1 MTDERE
7 VRQTMAASLV
17 EAAKSDD
24 RIVVLDADLMSCHA
38 TKCFL
43 EAFPERFINV
53 GIAEANM
60 IGVAAGM
67 AAFGKIPFAFSFA
80 PFATRRCYDQIF
92 ISVAYSKLP
101 VKIVGS
107 DPGVMA
113 EANGGTHMPLE
124 DMSIMRAI
132 PKMVCFEPTDA
143 TMLEKA
149 LPQIIDYPGA
159 VYIRMF
165 RKKAEKIY
173 DETLDFKLG
182 KAVKLRDGKDVTLIA
197 SGIMVDR
204 ALKAADELAAEG
216 ISAAVL
222 NMHTWKPID
231 EEAIIEAAVKTR
243 RIVTVEEHN
252 VIGGLGDAVASVL
265 AQSGKRCILT
275 KIGIPD
281 EFGPIGKPE
290 DLYAKYKLSSQGIM
304 ETVMELMGK
313 EIEEDDWSDED

>member
-1 MTDERE
+1 MTDEKE
-7 VRQTMAASLV
+7 VRQVMAAGLV
-17 EAAKSDD
+17 EAARKDD
-24 RIVVLDADLMSCHA
+24 RIVVLDADLMSCHS

-53 GIAEANM
+53 GIAEANL

-113 EANGGTHMPLE
+113 EANGGTHMPFE

-143 TMLEKA
+143 TMLAKA

-173 DETLDFKLG
+173 DDSLDFKLG
-182 KAVKLRDGKDVTLIA
+182 KAVTLKEGKDVTLVA
-197 SGIMVDR
+197 SGIMVAR
-204 ALKAADELAAEG
+204 ALKAAEELAADG
-216 ISAAVL
+216 ISARVV
-222 NMHTWKPID
+222 NVHTWKPID
-231 EEAIIEAAVKTR
+231 EDAIVESVKATGAV
-243 RIVTVEEHN
+243 VTCENHSTY
-252 VIGGLGDAVASVL
+252 GGLGSAVAEVVVEKCP
-265 AQSGKRCILT
+265 APMEF
-275 KIGIPD
+275 IGVKNS
-281 EFGPIGKPE
+281 FGE
-290 DLYAKYKLSSQGIM
+290 
-304 ETVMELMGK
+304 VGK
-313 EIEEDDWSDED
+313 EAYLSEKFGLTVGDIVAAAKKAVARK

>member
-1 MTDERE
+1 MTDEKE
-7 VRQTMAASLV
+7 VRQVMAAGLV
-17 EAAKSDD
+17 EAARKDD
-24 RIVVLDADLMSCHA
+24 RIVVLDADLMSCHS

-53 GIAEANM
+53 GIAEANL

-113 EANGGTHMPLE
+113 EANGGTHMPFE

-132 PKMVCFEPTDA
+132 PKMVCFEPADA
-143 TMLEKA
+143 TMLAKA

-173 DETLDFKLG
+173 DDGLDFKLG
-182 KAVKLRDGKDVTLIA
+182 KAVTLREGKDVTLVA
-197 SGIMVDR
+197 SGIMVAR

-216 ISAAVL
+216 ISARVV
-222 NMHTWKPID
+222 NIHTWKPID
-231 EEAIIEAAVKTR
+231 EDAIVESVKATGA
-243 RIVTVEEHN
+243 IVTCENHSTY
-252 VIGGLGDAVASVL
+252 GGLGSAVAEVVVEKCP
-265 AQSGKRCILT
+265 A
-275 KIGIPD
+275 P
-281 EFGPIGKPE
+281 
-290 DLYAKYKLSSQGIM
+290 
-304 ETVMELMGK
+304 MELIGVKNSFGEVGK
-313 EIEEDDWSDED
+313 EAYLSEKFGLTVADIVAAAKKAVARK

>member
-1 MTDERE
+1 MMTDERE
-7 VRQTMAASLV
+7 VRQTMAAGLV
-17 EAAKSDD
+17 SAAAKDD
-24 RIVVLDADLMSCHA
+24 RIVVLDADLMSCHS

-43 EAFPERFINV
+43 EAYPERFINV
-53 GIAEANM
+53 GIAEANL

-113 EANGGTHMPLE
+113 EANGGTHMPFE

-132 PKMVCFEPTDA
+132 PHMVCFEPTDA

-149 LPQIIDYPGA
+149 LPEIIDYPGA

-173 DETLDFKLG
+173 DDSLEFKLG
-182 KAVKLRDGKDVTLIA
+182 KAVTLKDGGDVTLVA
-197 SGIMVDR
+197 SGIMVAR
-204 ALKAADELAAEG
+204 ALKAADELKEAG
-216 ISAAVL
+216 IDARVL
-222 NMHTWKPID
+222 NIHTWKPID
-231 EEAIIEAAVKTR
+231 EDAIVSAAKDTGA
-243 RIVTVEEHN
+243 IVTCENHTTA
-252 VIGGLGDAVASVL
+252 GGLGSAVTEVAAEKCPVPMEFVGVKNSFGEVGKEAYLSEKFGLTVSDIVAAAKRAVAR
-265 AQSGKRCILT
+265 K
-275 KIGIPD
+275 
-281 EFGPIGKPE
+281 
-290 DLYAKYKLSSQGIM
+290 
-304 ETVMELMGK
+304 
-313 EIEEDDWSDED
+313 

>member
-1 MTDERE
+1 MTDEKE
-7 VRQTMAASLV
+7 VRQVMAAGLV
-17 EAAKSDD
+17 EAARKDD
-24 RIVVLDADLMSCHA
+24 RIVVLDADLMSCHS

-53 GIAEANM
+53 GIAEANL

-113 EANGGTHMPLE
+113 EANGGTHMPFE

-143 TMLEKA
+143 TMLAKA

-165 RKKAEKIY
+165 RKNAEKIY
-173 DETLDFKLG
+173 DDSLDFKLG
-182 KAVKLRDGKDVTLIA
+182 KAVTLKEGKDVTLVA
-197 SGIMVDR
+197 SGIMVGR
-204 ALKAADELAAEG
+204 ALKAAEELAAEG
-216 ISAAVL
+216 ITARVV
-222 NMHTWKPID
+222 NVHTWKPID
-231 EEAIIEAAVKTR
+231 EDAIVESVKATGAV
-243 RIVTVEEHN
+243 VTCENHSTY
-252 VIGGLGDAVASVL
+252 GGLGSAVAEVVVEKCP
-265 AQSGKRCILT
+265 APMEF
-275 KIGIPD
+275 IGVKNS
-281 EFGPIGKPE
+281 FGE
-290 DLYAKYKLSSQGIM
+290 
-304 ETVMELMGK
+304 VGK
-313 EIEEDDWSDED
+313 EAYLSEKFGLTVADIVAAAKKAIARK

>member
-1 MTDERE
+1 
-7 VRQTMAASLV
+7 MAAGLV
-17 EAAKSDD
+17 EAARKDD
-24 RIVVLDADLMSCHA
+24 RIVVLDADLMSCHS

-53 GIAEANM
+53 GIAEANL

-113 EANGGTHMPLE
+113 EANGGTHMPFE

-143 TMLEKA
+143 TMLAKA

-173 DETLDFKLG
+173 DDSLDFKLG
-182 KAVKLRDGKDVTLIA
+182 KAVTLKEGKDVTLVA
-197 SGIMVDR
+197 SGIMVAR
-204 ALKAADELAAEG
+204 ALKAAEELAADG
-216 ISAAVL
+216 ISARVV
-222 NMHTWKPID
+222 NVHTWKPID
-231 EEAIIEAAVKTR
+231 EDAIVESVKATGAV
-243 RIVTVEEHN
+243 VTCENHSTY
-252 VIGGLGDAVASVL
+252 GGLGSAVAEVVVEKCP
-265 AQSGKRCILT
+265 APMEF
-275 KIGIPD
+275 IGVKNS
-281 EFGPIGKPE
+281 FGE
-290 DLYAKYKLSSQGIM
+290 
-304 ETVMELMGK
+304 VGK
-313 EIEEDDWSDED
+313 EAYLSEKFGLTVGDIVAAAKKAVARK

>member
-1 MTDERE
+1 MTDEKE
-7 VRQTMAASLV
+7 VRQVMAAGLV
-17 EAAKSDD
+17 EAARKDD
-24 RIVVLDADLMSCHA
+24 RIVVLDADLMSCHS

-53 GIAEANM
+53 GIAEANL

-113 EANGGTHMPLE
+113 EANGGTHMPFE

-143 TMLEKA
+143 TMLAKA

-173 DETLDFKLG
+173 DDGLDFKLG
-182 KAVKLRDGKDVTLIA
+182 KAVTLREGRDVTLVA
-197 SGIMVDR
+197 SGIMVAR
-204 ALKAADELAAEG
+204 ALKAADELEAEG
-216 ISAAVL
+216 ISARVV
-222 NMHTWKPID
+222 NIHTWKPID
-231 EEAIIEAAVKTR
+231 EDAIVESVKATGA
-243 RIVTVEEHN
+243 IVTCENHSTY
-252 VIGGLGDAVASVL
+252 GGLGSAVAEVVVEKCP
-265 AQSGKRCILT
+265 A
-275 KIGIPD
+275 P
-281 EFGPIGKPE
+281 
-290 DLYAKYKLSSQGIM
+290 
-304 ETVMELMGK
+304 MELIGVRNSFGEVGK
-313 EIEEDDWSDED
+313 EAYLSEKFGLTVADIVAAAKKAVARK

>member
-1 MTDERE
+1 MMTDERE
-7 VRQTMAASLV
+7 VRQTMAAGLV
-17 EAAKSDD
+17 SAAAKDD
-24 RIVVLDADLMSCHA
+24 RIVVLDADLMSCHS

-43 EAFPERFINV
+43 EAYPERFINV
-53 GIAEANM
+53 GIAEANL

-113 EANGGTHMPLE
+113 EANGGTHMPFE

-132 PKMVCFEPTDA
+132 PHMVCFEPTDA

-149 LPQIIDYPGA
+149 LPEIIDYPGA

-173 DETLDFKLG
+173 DDSLEFKLG
-182 KAVKLRDGKDVTLIA
+182 KAVTLKDGGDVTLIA
-197 SGIMVDR
+197 SGIMVAR
-204 ALKAADELAAEG
+204 ALKAADELKEAG
-216 ISAAVL
+216 IDARVL
-222 NMHTWKPID
+222 NIHTWKPID
-231 EEAIIEAAVKTR
+231 EDAIVSAAKNTGA
-243 RIVTVEEHN
+243 IVTCENHTTA
-252 VIGGLGDAVASVL
+252 GGLGSAVAEV
-265 AQSGKRCILT
+265 AAEKC
-275 KIGIPD
+275 PVPM
-281 EFGPIGKPE
+281 EFVGVKNSFGE
-290 DLYAKYKLSSQGIM
+290 
-304 ETVMELMGK
+304 VGK
-313 EIEEDDWSDED
+313 EAYLSEKFGLTVSDIVAAAKRAVARK

>member
-1 MTDERE
+1 MTDEKE
-7 VRQTMAASLV
+7 VRQVMAAGLV
-17 EAAKSDD
+17 EAARKDD
-24 RIVVLDADLMSCHA
+24 RIVVLDADLMSCHS

-53 GIAEANM
+53 GIAEANL

-113 EANGGTHMPLE
+113 EANGGTHMPFE

-143 TMLEKA
+143 TMLAKA

-173 DETLDFKLG
+173 DDSLDFELG
-182 KAVKLRDGKDVTLIA
+182 KAVTLKEGKDVTLVA
-197 SGIMVDR
+197 SGIMVGR
-204 ALKAADELAAEG
+204 ALKAAEELAAEG
-216 ISAAVL
+216 ITARVV
-222 NMHTWKPID
+222 NVHTWKPID
-231 EEAIIEAAVKTR
+231 EDAIVESVKATGAV
-243 RIVTVEEHN
+243 VTCENHSTY
-252 VIGGLGDAVASVL
+252 GGLGSAVAEVVVEKCP
-265 AQSGKRCILT
+265 APMEF
-275 KIGIPD
+275 IGVKNS
-281 EFGPIGKPE
+281 FGE
-290 DLYAKYKLSSQGIM
+290 
-304 ETVMELMGK
+304 VGK
-313 EIEEDDWSDED
+313 EAYLSEKFGLTVADIFAAAKKAIARK

>member
-1 MTDERE
+1 MTDEKE
-7 VRQTMAASLV
+7 VRQVMAAGLV
-17 EAAKSDD
+17 EAARKDD
-24 RIVVLDADLMSCHA
+24 RIVVLDADLMSCHS

-53 GIAEANM
+53 GIAEANL

-113 EANGGTHMPLE
+113 EANGGTHMPFE

-143 TMLEKA
+143 TMLAKA

-173 DETLDFKLG
+173 DDSLDFKLG
-182 KAVKLRDGKDVTLIA
+182 KAVTLKEGKDVTLVA
-197 SGIMVDR
+197 SGIMVGR
-204 ALKAADELAAEG
+204 ALKAAEELAAEG
-216 ISAAVL
+216 ITARVV
-222 NMHTWKPID
+222 NVHTWKPID
-231 EEAIIEAAVKTR
+231 EDAIVESVKATGAV
-243 RIVTVEEHN
+243 VTCENHS
-252 VIGGLGDAVASVL
+252 IYGGLGSAVAEVVVEKCP
-265 AQSGKRCILT
+265 APMEF
-275 KIGIPD
+275 IGVKNS
-281 EFGPIGKPE
+281 FGE
-290 DLYAKYKLSSQGIM
+290 
-304 ETVMELMGK
+304 VGK
-313 EIEEDDWSDED
+313 EAYLSEKFGLTVADIVAAAKKAIARK

>member
-1 MTDERE
+1 MTDEKE
-7 VRQTMAASLV
+7 VRQVMAQGLV
-17 EAAKSDD
+17 EAAEKDP
-24 RIVVLDADLMSCHA
+24 RIVVLDADLMGCHA

-43 EAFPERFINV
+43 EAYPDRFINV

-60 IGVAAGM
+60 IGIAAGM

-92 ISVAYSKLP
+92 ISVAYAKLP

-113 EANGGTHMPLE
+113 EANGGTHMPFE

-143 TMLEKA
+143 TMMAKA

-165 RKKAEKIY
+165 RKKPEKIY
-173 DETLDFKLG
+173 DDTLDFKFG
-182 KAVKLRDGKDVTLIA
+182 KAIEVRGGSDVTLIA

-204 ALKAADELAAEG
+204 ALKAADALAADG

-222 NMHTWKPID
+222 NVHTWKPID
-231 EEAIIEAAVKTR
+231 EDAIIAAAKNTGAFVTCENHSVYGGLNSAVAEVSAQKCPVPIERVGVENEFGQVGKCAYLSEVYGLTTEDIVKKAKAAVSRK
-243 RIVTVEEHN
+243 
-252 VIGGLGDAVASVL
+252 
-265 AQSGKRCILT
+265 
-275 KIGIPD
+275 
-281 EFGPIGKPE
+281 
-290 DLYAKYKLSSQGIM
+290 
-304 ETVMELMGK
+304 
-313 EIEEDDWSDED
+313 

>member
-1 MTDERE
+1 MTDEKE
-7 VRQTMAASLV
+7 VRQVMAAGLV
-17 EAAKSDD
+17 EAARKDD
-24 RIVVLDADLMSCHA
+24 RIVVLDADLMSCHS

-53 GIAEANM
+53 GIAEANL

-113 EANGGTHMPLE
+113 EANGGTHMPFE

-132 PKMVCFEPTDA
+132 PKMVCFEPADA
-143 TMLEKA
+143 TMLAKA

-173 DETLDFKLG
+173 DDGLDFKLG
-182 KAVKLRDGKDVTLIA
+182 KAVTLREGKDVTLVA
-197 SGIMVDR
+197 SGIMVAR

-216 ISAAVL
+216 ISARVV
-222 NMHTWKPID
+222 NIHTWKPID
-231 EEAIIEAAVKTR
+231 EDAIVESVKATGA
-243 RIVTVEEHN
+243 IVTCENHSTY
-252 VIGGLGDAVASVL
+252 GGLGSAVAEVVVEKCP
-265 AQSGKRCILT
+265 A
-275 KIGIPD
+275 P
-281 EFGPIGKPE
+281 
-290 DLYAKYKLSSQGIM
+290 
-304 ETVMELMGK
+304 MELIGVKNSFGEVGK
-313 EIEEDDWSDED
+313 EAYLSEKFGLTVAGIVAAAKKAIARK